1 MLRTQR
7 ILEFEKFDVYNMRGQ
22 PLQIKEGR
30 NSHRSSQ
37 FRGVSKNGKKWQV
50 RIVSAHNLFL
60 LQMMIVK
67 GFIRKYIG
75 AFICEEDAARTYDK
89 FALCFWGQQAR
100 INFTYDREQ
109 IIELL
114 SEEEA
119 NQKVR

>member
-1 MLRTQR
+1 MLKRQQIRKTNLNQMELSLEMLRTQR

-60 LQMMIVK
+60 L
-67 GFIRKYIG
+67 
-75 AFICEEDAARTYDK
+75 
-89 FALCFWGQQAR
+89 
-100 INFTYDREQ
+100 
-109 IIELL
+109 
-114 SEEEA
+114 
-119 NQKVR
+119 